1 MLLAVYMPEHEP
13 HPGQELFSYSAS
25 SASSIRFAF
34 LAPAASNSTERL
46 TSLSPT
52 LPASIGPPLAT
63 IEGIL
68 ILAAPI
74 IIPGTILSQFGTRTR
89 ASKQCAFAIVSTE
102 SAMSSLEAREYLIP
116 SCPMAIP
123 SHTPIAGTRIGV
135 PPAILIPALTASA
148 ILSRCM
154 CPGTISL

>member
-1 MLLAVYMPEHEP
+1 MFFSRSSIIFMPLFFASCILWLCTAGTVPFPGSASPIASDRQFMLLAVYMPEHEP
-13 HPGQELFSYSAS
+13 HPGHELFSNSAS

-89 ASKQCAFAIVSTE
+89 ASKQ
-102 SAMSSLEAREYLIP
+102 
-116 SCPMAIP
+116 
-123 SHTPIAGTRIGV
+123 
-135 PPAILIPALTASA
+135 
-148 ILSRCM
+148 
-154 CPGTISL
+154 